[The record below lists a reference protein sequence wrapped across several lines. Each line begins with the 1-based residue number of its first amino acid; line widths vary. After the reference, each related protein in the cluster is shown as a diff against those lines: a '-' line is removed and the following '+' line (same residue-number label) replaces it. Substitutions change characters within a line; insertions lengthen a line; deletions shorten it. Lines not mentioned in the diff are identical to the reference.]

1 MESGRKYKVYLK
13 KVMALGK
20 LRKQKNHNS
29 PIARTRIVVEVG
41 VMAKK
46 IDVLV
51 TFLMV
56 VTKYLRRSN
65 AREKGNALACG
76 LRIQTMVWER

>member
-1 MESGRKYKVYLK
+1 
-13 KVMALGK
+13 MALSK

-41 VMAKK
+41 IMAEK

-76 LRIQTMVWER
+76 LRIQTMVWET

>member
-1 MESGRKYKVYLK
+1 MESRGRKYKVYLK
-13 KVMALGK
+13 KGMALSK

-29 PIARTRIVVEVG
+29 PIARTRIIVEIG
-41 VMAKK
+41 IMTKM

-51 TFLMV
+51 AFLMV

-65 AREKGNALACG
+65 AR
-76 LRIQTMVWER
+76 